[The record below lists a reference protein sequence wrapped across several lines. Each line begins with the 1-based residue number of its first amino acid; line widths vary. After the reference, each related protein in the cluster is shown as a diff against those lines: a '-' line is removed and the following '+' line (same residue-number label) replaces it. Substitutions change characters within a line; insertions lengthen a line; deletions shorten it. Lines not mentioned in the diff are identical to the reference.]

1 MVWPEPVPFHQSI
14 QTQRRTARVNVVGN
28 SPWNPHHVRIRAT
41 GNQCLEAIDVA
52 RLVERRDDVDPEI
65 RVVLLEVQ

>member
-14 QTQRRTARVNVVGN
+14 QTQRRAACVKIVGN
-28 SPWNPHHVRIRAT
+28 LTWNPHHVRIRAT

-52 RLVERRDDVDPEI
+52 RLIERRDDVDPEV